1 MKLGLVQYAL
11 SLKMDEDKKHE
22 LINALIDRDDWE
34 IIPWG
39 YMDSNKYRYVNVETR
54 DGVFHLNNVPVGY
67 FGKEELFEAIEIL
80 LDRIEDMKYDER
92 MRE

>member
-1 MKLGLVQYAL
+1 MKLNLVQYAL

-22 LINALIDRDDWE
+22 LIDALIDRDDWE
-34 IIPWG
+34 IIPLG
-39 YMDSNKYRYVNVETR
+39 YMDGNKYRYVNVETR
-54 DGVFHLNNVPVGY
+54 DGAFHLNNVPVGY

-80 LDRIEDMKYDER
+80 LGRIEDMKYDER

>member
-22 LINALIDRDDWE
+22 LIDALIDRDDWE
-34 IIPWG
+34 IIPCG
-39 YMDSNKYRYVNVETR
+39 YMNGNKYRYVNVETR
-54 DGVFHLNNVPVGY
+54 DGAFHLNNVPVGY

-80 LDRIEDMKYDER
+80 LGRIEDMKYDER